1 MRTVIALEG
10 RLRFCRNVLTLGV
23 KPNFADYGEKAMG
36 LIRRA
41 EIIYYPSHFYA
52 ALFDTMGKRTFPSYH
67 NYKCVMDKIKQSALF
82 QLLEIPHPRTRVFY
96 GKTQQKKILKHFDFP
111 LVAKIA
117 KGSSM
122 GRGVFLINDQKELNR
137 YLENTHVAYIQEFI
151 PMERDCRV
159 VVTGG
164 KVIHAYW
171 RNAPDDDFR
180 TNFST
185 GGTISFE
192 PIPEN
197 IKQFAIDIARKCRF
211 DDVGLD
217 LCQSGHRMYVIEA
230 NMKYGRAGFK
240 QAGIDFFHLMEK
252 LIEQHVI

>member
-23 KPNFADYGEKAMG
+23 KPNFEDYGEKSMG

-41 EIIYYPSHFYA
+41 DTIYYPSRFYA
-52 ALFDTMGKRTFPSYH
+52 ALFDTMRKKTFPSHHTYT
-67 NYKCVMDKIKQSALF
+67 YAMDKIKQSALF

-96 GKTQQKKILKHFDFP
+96 GKTQQKKIFNHFTFP
-111 LVAKIA
+111 MVAKIA
-117 KGSSM
+117 RGSSM
-122 GRGVFLINDQKELNR
+122 GRGVFLINDQSDLDR
-137 YLENTHVAYIQEFI
+137 YLEDTHVAYIQEYI

-171 RNAPDDDFR
+171 RNAPDGDFR

-192 PIPEN
+192 PIPER
-197 IKQFAIDIARKCRF
+197 IQQFAIDTARRCCF

-217 LCQSGHRMYVIEA
+217 ICQSGPKMYVIEA
-230 NMKYGRAGFK
+230 NMKYGRAGFT
-240 QAGIDFFHLMEK
+240 QAGIDFFHLMET
-252 LIEQHVI
+252 LIEQNVI